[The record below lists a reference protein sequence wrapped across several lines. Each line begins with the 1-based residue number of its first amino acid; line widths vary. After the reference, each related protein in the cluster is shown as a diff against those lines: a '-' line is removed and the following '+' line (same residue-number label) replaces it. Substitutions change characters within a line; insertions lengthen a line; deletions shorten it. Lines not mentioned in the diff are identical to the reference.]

1 MKTGKD
7 GKPLSG
13 ADFQL
18 WTKDNKQLLRSG
30 TTDAD
35 GKMTFGNIRY
45 GTYVLKETKAPD
57 GYTISDAYANGVSV
71 AIDGKSSSA
80 GALYQVINEQNKVT
94 LIKRDEQKN
103 PLTGA
108 VFKLEKKS
116 GDGTFTEI
124 RTQITSDE
132 NGKVEIIGLP
142 VGDYRLIETKA
153 PAGFI
158 LNTEAIDFSVTK
170 NDKNQVPDIVLG
182 TLINYKG
189 SAELTK
195 EDAEGHKLEG
205 AVFKIVDEEG
215 NTVRDELTSN
225 QDGKVA
231 AEDLAPGRYA
241 FVETKA
247 PEGYVLNSEKKQFT
261 ISESAKGKPE
271 AADAGTAV
279 NYKGSVHLTKKD
291 EDGNG
296 LAGAVFKIVDNNGKT
311 VKDNLVSDKDGS
323 ITADGLAPGSYQF
336 VEKQAPDGYLVST
349 SSVPFTIEAEH
360 EGQPEQAELTAVNT
374 KNSVVLTKVDQNDK
388 DTVLPGAT
396 FNLTD
401 SDGKVL
407 IADLTTDEK
416 GQITVRGLEPGD
428 YRFVETKA
436 PENYKLDQTPIP
448 FTISNTDTKPVEITA
463 DNILTPGDATLTKA
477 DRNDHSIVF
486 GPLLNIKKGDT
497 IVITDFKKDY
507 IYTVTSKKIISEMD
521 SDVIDETEEKVIT
534 LITCDKPERTK
545 GRLAVKGKLIHTAVH
560 LE

>member
-1 MKTGKD
+1 M
-7 GKPLSG
+7 
-13 ADFQL
+13 
-18 WTKDNKQLLRSG
+18 
-30 TTDAD
+30 
-35 GKMTFGNIRY
+35 
-45 GTYVLKETKAPD
+45 
-57 GYTISDAYANGVSV
+57 
-71 AIDGKSSSA
+71 
-80 GALYQVINEQNKVT
+80 
-94 LIKRDEQKN
+94 
-103 PLTGA
+103 
-108 VFKLEKKS
+108 
-116 GDGTFTEI
+116 
-124 RTQITSDE
+124 
-132 NGKVEIIGLP
+132 
-142 VGDYRLIETKA
+142 IETKA

-231 AEDLAPGRYA
+231 AEGLAPGRYAFVETKAPEGYVLNSEKKQFTISESAKGKPEAADAGTAVNYKGSVQLTKEDAKGYKLEGAVFKIVDEEGNTVRDELTSNQDGKVAAEDLAPGRYA

-247 PEGYVLNSEKKQFT
+247 PEGYVLNSEKKQIT